1 MYDEG
6 NCYYTKR
13 FTGHYFLYR
22 LRARAVEK
30 RTMQPGVPAILLLLG
45 ATFVGGVLGK
55 YWIAARHYKRPLSGS
70 RGRLLHFAIIV
81 FTVSLPFWIWAVHKM
96 ATRGD
101 HDYGVG
107 TFAAVW
113 VTACA
118 AYREAYR
125 PMRGVDDTTL
135 RAAFIAMIASQ
146 LSMAVSCGLV
156 AANYL
161 YVLVIFE
168 GLPRSFQA
176 YLGIGVAWWSLAMV
190 AAYMLE
196 SRVRPPQY
204 GDNRTPFALRRERQL
219 LAEPSEDGGEDDD

>member
-1 MYDEG
+1 
-6 NCYYTKR
+6 
-13 FTGHYFLYR
+13 
-22 LRARAVEK
+22 
-30 RTMQPGVPAILLLLG
+30 MQPGVPAILLLLG
-45 ATFVGGVLGK
+45 TTFVGAVLGK
-55 YWIAARHYKRPLSGS
+55 YWIAPRHYKRPLSGS
-70 RGRLLHFAIIV
+70 RARLLHFAIIV
-81 FTVSLPFWIWAVHKM
+81 FTVSLPFWIWAVYKM

-101 HDYGVG
+101 HDYGVA
-107 TFAAVW
+107 TFAGVW

-135 RAAFIAMIASQ
+135 RAAFIAMVASQ
-146 LSMAVSCGLV
+146 LSMAVACGLV

-161 YVLVIFE
+161 YVLVILE
-168 GLPRSFQA
+168 GLPLSFQA

-204 GDNRTPFALRRERQL
+204 GSMRSPAALRRERQL
-219 LAEPSEDGGEDDD
+219 LAEPSEDGGEDDGEVR